1 MSADS
6 SCRTERRWRAQLDV
20 TALYPGKFDPFHNGH
35 LDIARRAVAL
45 YRRLVVAVYA
55 SPISSALFGAEE
67 RAELVRAG
75 VGPLERVQ
83 VVTYHGLTVDAARA
97 QGAQVIVRGLRNIA
111 DYEYERQVGMANRQ
125 MAPET
130 EHCLMMTSAEYA
142 FLSATILKEVA
153 ELQGD
158 VAQWAPAPT
167 VAALQARF
175 AQNGCGSEEGRNPD
189 VRTRMA
195 HQG

>member
-1 MSADS
+1 M
-6 SCRTERRWRAQLDV
+6 DV

-35 LDIARRAVAL
+35 LDIVQRAVAI
-45 YRRLVVAVYA
+45 YQQLVVAVYA
-55 SPISSALFGAEE
+55 LPMSNELFGAEE

-75 VGPLERVQ
+75 VSHLPRVQ
-83 VVTYHGLTVDAARA
+83 VVTYNGLTVDVARA

-130 EHCLMMTSAEYA
+130 EHCLMMTAAEYA

-153 ELQGD
+153 ALQGD
-158 VAQWAPAPT
+158 VAGWAPAST
-167 VAALQARF
+167 VAALRTQF
-175 AQNGCGSEEGRNPD
+175 AENGSGPDEAPNVD
-189 VRTRMA
+189 VRTRMS
-195 HQG
+195 HRG

>member
-1 MSADS
+1 MN
-6 SCRTERRWRAQLDV
+6 V

-35 LDIARRAVAL
+35 LDIVQRAVAI
-45 YRRLVVAVYA
+45 YEQLVVAVYA
-55 SPISSALFGAEE
+55 SPISNELFDAEE

-75 VGPLERVQ
+75 VSHLARVQ
-83 VVTYHGLTVDAARA
+83 VVTYDGLTVHVARA
-97 QGAQVIVRGLRNIA
+97 QGAKVIVRGLRNIA

-130 EHCLMMTSAEYA
+130 EHCLMMTSADYA

-153 ELQGD
+153 GLQGD
-158 VAQWAPAPT
+158 VTKWAPEPT
-167 VAALQARF
+167 VTALQSRF
-175 AQNGCGSEEGRNPD
+175 AGCGSGPEKPRRVD
-189 VRTRMA
+189 MRTRMS

>member
-1 MSADS
+1 M
-6 SCRTERRWRAQLDV
+6 DV

-35 LDIARRAVAL
+35 LDIVQRAVAL
-45 YRRLVVAVYA
+45 YAQLVVGVYA
-55 SPISSALFGAEE
+55 SPVSNELFGAEQ

-75 VGPLERVQ
+75 VSHLSRVR
-83 VVTYHGLTVDAARA
+83 VVTYTGLTVDVARM

-130 EHCLMMTSAEYA
+130 EHCLMMTAAEYA

-153 ELQGD
+153 GLQGD
-158 VAQWAPAPT
+158 VTRWAPAPT
-167 VAALQARF
+167 VAALRLRF
-175 AQNGCGSEEGRNPD
+175 AGNGSGPDEGRNLD
-189 VRTRMA
+189 VRTRMS

>member
-1 MSADS
+1 M
-6 SCRTERRWRAQLDV
+6 DV

-35 LDIARRAVAL
+35 LDIVQRAVAL
-45 YRRLVVAVYA
+45 YRQLVVAVYA
-55 SPISSALFGAEE
+55 SPISNALFGAEE

-75 VGPLERVQ
+75 IGHLPRVR
-83 VVTYHGLTVDAARA
+83 VVTYAGLTVDVARA
-97 QGAQVIVRGLRNIA
+97 LGAQVIVRGLRNIA

-125 MAPET
+125 MAPDT
-130 EHCLMMTSAEYA
+130 EHCLLMTSAEYA

-158 VAQWAPAPT
+158 VAGWAPAAT
-167 VAALQARF
+167 VAALRARF
-175 AQNGCGSEEGRNPD
+175 AENARGPAKGRNWD
-189 VRTRMA
+189 VRTKLA

>member
-1 MSADS
+1 MIQTRSG
-6 SCRTERRWRAQLDV
+6 ELNV

-35 LDIARRAVAL
+35 LDIVQRAVAI
-45 YRRLVVAVYA
+45 YAQLVVAVYA
-55 SPISSALFGAEE
+55 SPISNELFGAEE

-75 VGPLERVQ
+75 VSHLGRVQ
-83 VVTYHGLTVDAARA
+83 VITYDGLTVHVARV

-130 EHCLMMTSAEYA
+130 EHCLLMTSAAYA

-153 ELQGD
+153 GLQGD
-158 VAQWAPAPT
+158 VSKWAPAPT
-167 VAALQARF
+167 VTALQARF
-175 AQNGCGSEEGRNPD
+175 SGCRSGPNESRSGEM
-189 VRTRMA
+189 RTRMS
-195 HQG
+195 HKG